1 MTGMTENTE
10 LCRMGEGRRLTL
22 PDATVTALSTGAH
35 AGGAYELFLVEAPRT
50 EPPPLHAEPWAK
62 SYHVL
67 TGRILV
73 RAGTEVH
80 ELAGGDTITVAAGTM
95 NSFTVL
101 TGTATFLLIAAGTS
115 MSGFFG
121 ALEGLASPQSPG
133 ESARALR
140 AVADRYGV
148 ALATE
153 AGAP

>member
-1 MTGMTENTE
+1 MTGNTE

-50 EPPPLHAEPWAK
+50 VPVPMHAEPWAK

-67 TGRILV
+67 GGRILV
-73 RAGTEVH
+73 RSGTDVH
-80 ELAGGDTITVAAGTM
+80 ELAGGDTITVAPGTM

-101 TGTATFLLIAAGTS
+101 TDTATFLLIAAGTS

-121 ALEGLASPQSPG
+121 ALDGLDPAQAPD

-140 AVADRYGV
+140 AVTERYGV
-148 ALATE
+148 ALTAE
-153 AGAP
+153 GGAP